1 MTRVQVRLSTSNF
14 TWIKDAKKTPL
25 GRGMAVTTLLG
36 VTTGV
41 TTGVITLLAVAT
53 WAVITSAV
61 AGSAVFC
68 WQRVG
73 PSGNAVLNASL
84 ARQVTGGK
92 KHVTEAP
99 EIVLQ

>member
-1 MTRVQVRLSTSNF
+1 MARVQARLSTSKD
-14 TWIKDAKKTPL
+14 TWIKDATKTPL

-73 PSGNAVLNASL
+73 PSGNAVPQRKFGETSNWGEE
-84 ARQVTGGK
+84 ARDRRPRK
-92 KHVTEAP
+92 
-99 EIVLQ
+99 